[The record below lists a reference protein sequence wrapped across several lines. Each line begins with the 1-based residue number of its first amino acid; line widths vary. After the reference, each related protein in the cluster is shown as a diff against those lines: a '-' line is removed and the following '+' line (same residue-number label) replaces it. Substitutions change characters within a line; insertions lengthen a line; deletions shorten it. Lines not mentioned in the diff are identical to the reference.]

1 MMKPYT
7 LKKDKLYQELRQ
19 EILSGHYAP
28 ESRLPN
34 EQDFSRQLGV
44 GTVTLRSA
52 LEKLEADGLVARVPG
67 KGTFISTERRSN
79 LILVGIVRKS
89 GMELP
94 QNYILPGIEAAAA
107 EQGFRTELCFIE
119 YLRKLKQENAL
130 ELLKKKNLCGVLLI
144 ASAIMPDDPVVLLLR
159 QLGLPVI
166 VVHGRY
172 EDRLTGF
179 SLMYVDMRRAW
190 KDGLEYLA
198 GKGHRDI
205 RIIGMPGSHD
215 IRGWRKE
222 ELPGLFRS
230 LGLNSEGCLV
240 YPAVLETDSIRH
252 AVNRILNEGGQP
264 SAIFCFSD
272 FYAMEVMACLQE
284 KGVRVPED
292 IAVMGYCGYPGAT
305 LLEPSLSTI
314 DLNYAGIGRASVELL
329 ASAGSWFR
337 VEDAAIPVV
346 TIPYRIV
353 ERNSTRII
361 RNDPNIFSR
370 FNDNILEAK

>member
-119 YLRKLKQENAL
+119 YLRKLKRENAL

-144 ASAIMPDDPVVLLLR
+144 ARSIMPDDPVVLLLR

-166 VVHGRY
+166 IVHGRY

-205 RIIGMPGSHD
+205 RIIGRRGFFD
-215 IRGWRKE
+215 IRGWQSE

-240 YPAVLETDSIRH
+240 YPADLETDSIRC
-252 AVNRILNEGGQP
+252 AVNRMLDEGGQP
-264 SAIFCFSD
+264 SAVFCFSD
-272 FYAMEVMACLQE
+272 FYAMEIMACLQE
-284 KGVRVPED
+284 KGIRIPED

-329 ASAGSWFR
+329 ASAGTWFR
-337 VEDAAIPVV
+337 VEDAAVPVV
-346 TIPYRIV
+346 KLPYRIA
-353 ERNSTRII
+353 ERNSTKITRIKSS
-361 RNDPNIFSR
+361 RNLFSQY
-370 FNDNILEAK
+370 FNHE